1 MIDCLIN
8 EDDENK
14 TSSLQLETRSD
25 PRPSKVRADAKIVL
39 HFHNE
44 TVHLLPLGCAMTHSA
59 PFLKICD
66 AENTFTAT
74 VDGCGGQTPRE
85 LLTGCSEE
93 DKGLRARLTSDEQPS
108 SGTRCPKLIFSDARV
123 AAGILTCHVCD
134 L

>member
-8 EDDENK
+8 EDDESK

-44 TVHLLPLGCAMTHSA
+44 TVYLLPSVCTMTHSA

-66 AENTFTAT
+66 AETHSLQVWTD
-74 VDGCGGQTPRE
+74 VEGKP
-85 LLTGCSEE
+85 LV
-93 DKGLRARLTSDEQPS
+93 S
-108 SGTRCPKLIFSDARV
+108 S
-123 AAGILTCHVCD
+123 
-134 L
+134 